1 MNYCKFTNPDGTTEC
16 FVNLDAV
23 IAATPSGEDRINL
36 IGGSLSIQV
45 DAAQFEKAVSKK
57 DSPEDRLGPLV
68 GRLIQALDRLSVR
81 IPTSIRLHM

>member
-1 MNYCKFTNPDGTTEC
+1 MNYHRFIKPDGTTEC

-23 IAATPSGEDRINL
+23 IAATPSGDDRINL

-45 DAAQFEKAVSKK
+45 DAAQFEKAISRK
-57 DSPEDRLGPLV
+57 DSSEDKLCPLV
-68 GRLIQALDRLSVR
+68 SRLIQALDRLSVR

>member
-1 MNYCKFTNPDGTTEC
+1 MNYHRFTRPDGTTEC